1 MFLLLSLLLCTK
13 SLRRK
18 MIESLKKIKIPCGVG
33 TIYVAIRPFLFF
45 LLFILFMPFRLFF
58 LFVSDFSFQL
68 RTSLIDTR
76 SRA

>member
-18 MIESLKKIKIPCGVG
+18 MIESLKKLKFRAGRVHFMLL
-33 TIYVAIRPFLFF
+33 YAHFFSFFYLFC
-45 LLFILFMPFRLFF
+45 LCLFVFF